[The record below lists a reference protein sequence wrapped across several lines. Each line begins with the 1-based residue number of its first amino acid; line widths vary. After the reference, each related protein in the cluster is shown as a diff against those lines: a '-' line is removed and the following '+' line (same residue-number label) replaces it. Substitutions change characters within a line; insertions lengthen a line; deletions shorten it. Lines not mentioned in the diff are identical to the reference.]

1 MKTVDLVYRTM
12 YAELVQRC
20 LGASFET
27 DFSTAGNFVRVP
39 VKGRDY
45 WYFEETQPKKTRKYV
60 GPSDDPEIA
69 KRVAA
74 FQEIKEDLR
83 GRRKLVSTLTRQAG
97 LTAPDRFTG
106 DVVGAMGAAG
116 IFRLRGVLVGTVAF
130 QTYAGHLGVR
140 LPGASLQTGDA
151 DFAQHYSI
159 SSSVD
164 DSRPPI
170 LEILREID
178 PTFREIPHRSDP
190 AHATQFE
197 NATRYKVEFLTPNR
211 GSDHY
216 TDHATPMPA
225 LGGASAQPL
234 RFLDF
239 LIHEPIRTVMLH
251 RSGVPVTVPSPERY
265 AVHKLIV
272 ASRRQS
278 DANGVAKREK
288 DVYQASLL
296 IEALEATRRQD
307 DLATAFAEAWG
318 RGQHWREAMLKGLS
332 LMPPKKRQEVEET
345 VRKALVEI
353 GEELDGF
360 NSAVKSSPEKS
371 ATRKPP
377 CRLD

>member
-1 MKTVDLVYRTM
+1 MKTIDLVYRTTF
-12 YAELVQRC
+12 AELVQRS
-20 LGASFET
+20 LDASFET

-39 VKGRDY
+39 VKGRGY

-69 KRVAA
+69 KRVEA

-83 GRRKLVSTLTRQAG
+83 SRRKLVSTLTREAG

-106 DVVGAMGAAG
+106 DVVAAMETAG
-116 IFRLRGVLVGTVAF
+116 IFRLRGVLIGTVAF

-159 SSSVD
+159 SSSVE
-164 DSRPPI
+164 DSLPPI
-170 LEILREID
+170 LEILRSVD
-178 PTFREIPHRSDP
+178 PTFRDIPYRSDP
-190 AHATQFE
+190 VRVTQFQ
-197 NATRYKVEFLTPNR
+197 NASRYKVEFLTPNR
-211 GSDHY
+211 GSDDY
-216 TDHATPMPA
+216 TDHASPMPA

-239 LIHEPIRTVMLH
+239 LIQEPIRTVMLH

-272 ASRRQS
+272 ASRRQN

-288 DVYQASLL
+288 DVFQASLL
-296 IEALEATRRQD
+296 VEALEATRRQD
-307 DLATAFAEAWG
+307 DLALAFSEAWG
-318 RGQHWREAMLKGLS
+318 RGQHWRDAIQKGLG
-332 LMPPKKRQEVEET
+332 LMLPKRRGEVEKT
-345 VRKALVEI
+345 IQKALSEI

-360 NSAVKSSPEKS
+360 VDGARVAKTVAAESA
-371 ATRKPP
+371 ATIWP
-377 CRLD
+377 

>member
-1 MKTVDLVYRTM
+1 MRTVDLVYRTM

-20 LGASFET
+20 LDASFET

-69 KRVAA
+69 KRVEA

-83 GRRKLVSTLTRQAG
+83 SRRKLVSTLTREAG

-106 DVVGAMGAAG
+106 DVVEAMGVAG

-140 LPGASLQTGDA
+140 LSGASLQTGDA

-159 SSSVD
+159 SSSVE
-164 DSRPPI
+164 DSLPPI

-190 AHATQFE
+190 GNATQFE

-211 GSDHY
+211 GSDDY
-216 TDHATPMPA
+216 IDHASPMPA

-239 LIHEPIRTVMLH
+239 LIHEPIRAVLLH

-272 ASRRQS
+272 ASRRKS

-296 IEALEATRRQD
+296 VEALEATRRKD
-307 DLATAFAEAWG
+307 DLATAFSEAWG
-318 RGQHWREAMLKGLS
+318 RGQHWREAMLKGLD

-360 NSAVKSSPEKS
+360 NSAVNS
-371 ATRKPP
+371 
-377 CRLD
+377 

>member
-1 MKTVDLVYRTM
+1 MKAVDLVYRTM
-12 YAELVQRC
+12 YAELVQRS
-20 LGASFET
+20 LDASFET

-69 KRVAA
+69 KRVEA

-83 GRRKLVSTLTRQAG
+83 SRRKLVSTLTREAG
-97 LTAPDRFTG
+97 LMAPDRFTG
-106 DVVGAMGAAG
+106 DVVEAMGTAG

-159 SSSVD
+159 SSSVE
-164 DSRPPI
+164 DSLPPI
-170 LEILREID
+170 LEILSSVD

-190 AHATQFE
+190 LRVTQFQ
-197 NATRYKVEFLTPNR
+197 NASRYRVEFLTPNR
-211 GSDHY
+211 GSDDY
-216 TDHATPMPA
+216 TEHASPMPA

-239 LIHEPIRTVMLH
+239 LIHKPIRTVMLH

-278 DANGVAKREK
+278 DANGIAKREK
-288 DVYQASLL
+288 DVHQASLL
-296 IEALEATRRQD
+296 VEALDATRRQD
-307 DLATAFAEAWG
+307 DLAEVFAEAWG
-318 RGQHWREAMLKGLS
+318 RGQHWREAIQKGLG
-332 LMPPKKRQEVEET
+332 LMHPKKREKVEQT
-345 VRKALVEI
+345 IRKALSEI
-353 GEELDGF
+353 GEEPDGF
-360 NSAVKSSPEKS
+360 TLATKS
-371 ATRKPP
+371 
-377 CRLD
+377 